1 MQSDKE
7 IEYLIRAR
15 YPLLYIVSWE
25 ENRVEK
31 ALHHIAKE
39 RGKRLIS
46 WSITEGMSEYKG
58 ERIGDPKA
66 SSRSRDLRDPLRA
79 LEYVLDSTEEAL
91 FLLRDFHAYMQ
102 DPTVVR
108 RLRDVCHY
116 LKASSKT
123 LIILSPLLKIPPE
136 LEKEITVVDY
146 ELPGVEELDPI
157 IEGILQSVPEKVRS
171 EEADPL
177 HRERV
182 IEAALGLTAS
192 EAENVF
198 AKSLVQ
204 KGRFD
209 IDVIL
214 EEKEQIIRKS
224 GVLEFYHATEQF
236 SDVGG
241 LDELKKWLR
250 KRTLAFTKRARE
262 FGLPQPKGILL
273 IGVPGCGKSLTAKA
287 VGSLWKLPLL
297 RLDVGKIFAGIVGS
311 SEENIRKAIKTAE
324 AVAPAV
330 LWLDELEKGFAG
342 TQSSSYSDAGTTARV
357 FGTFVTWLQEKTSP
371 VFVIA
376 TANSIDLLPPEL
388 LRKGRFDEI
397 FFVDLP
403 TEEERRDIFHI
414 HLQKRGRDPAQFDL
428 NLLAA
433 ATEEFSGAE
442 IEQVI
447 ISALYDAFDA
457 EQELTTDDIYTSIT
471 EMIPLSR
478 TMEEEVNALREW
490 ARMRARDASRKMI
503 SPPQTLGPRK
513 LEL

>member
-15 YPLLYIVSWE
+15 YPLLYVVSWE
-25 ENRVEK
+25 EGRVEK
-31 ALHHIAKE
+31 ALHDMAKE
-39 RGKRLIS
+39 RGKRLIC
-46 WSITEGMSEYKG
+46 WSVTEGMLEFKG
-58 ERIGDPKA
+58 ERIGDPRLT
-66 SSRSRDLRDPLRA
+66 SRTRDLRDPLRA
-79 LEYVLDSTEEAL
+79 LEYVLDSTEEAI
-91 FLLRDFHAYMQ
+91 FVLRDFHAYMQ
-102 DPTVVR
+102 DPTVIR
-108 RLRDVCHY
+108 RLRDLSHY
-116 LKASSKT
+116 LKSSSKT

-146 ELPGVEELDPI
+146 GLPGVEELDPI
-157 IEGILQSVPEKVRS
+157 IEAILHSVPERVRI
-171 EEADPL
+171 EESDPT

-182 IEAALGLTAS
+182 IEAALGLTTS

-198 AKSLVQ
+198 AKSIVQ

-209 IDVIL
+209 LDVIL
-214 EEKEQIIRKS
+214 AEKEQIIRKS
-224 GVLEFYHATEQF
+224 GVLEFYHATEKF

-250 KRTLAFTKRARE
+250 KRTLSFTKRARE

-287 VGSLWKLPLL
+287 IGSLWKLPLL

-324 AVAPAV
+324 AIAPAV

-342 TQSSSYSDAGTTARV
+342 TQSSTYSDAGTTARV

-371 VFVIA
+371 VFVVA
-376 TANSIDLLPPEL
+376 TANNIDLLPPEL

-403 TEEERRDIFHI
+403 TVEERREIFRI
-414 HLQKRGRDPAQFDL
+414 HLQKRKRNPEDFDL
-428 NLLAA
+428 DLLAA
-433 ATEEFSGAE
+433 STEEFSGSE

-457 EQELTTDDIYTSIT
+457 QRELTTEDLLANIT
-471 EMIPLSR
+471 DMIPLSR
-478 TMEEEVNALREW
+478 TMEEEINALREW
-490 ARMRARDASRKMI
+490 AHARARPASLKVI
-503 SPPQTLGPRK
+503 SRRTVGPRK
-513 LEL
+513 LEI